1 MTTARCLLQK
11 RSYAFMS
18 AVISEYGSIDKELLL
33 DFSTRPLSELIEFLL
48 QSDYR
53 DLIGPALSSEEIDF
67 SRLSVLTDNYLTTIL
82 QVAQT
87 QAFGPLPLLAFLNA
101 KYIEVMNLRL
111 IIVGKRSGFTKEAIY
126 ERMRTL
132 YDL

>member
-1 MTTARCLLQK
+1 MWVIVCLSLYYSPK
-11 RSYAFMS
+11 LRSDYN
-18 AVISEYGSIDKELLL
+18 KL
-33 DFSTRPLSELIEFLL
+33 DHFEFLL

-53 DLIGPALSSEEIDF
+53 DLIGPALSSEKIDF

-101 KYIEVMNLRL
+101 KDIEVTNLRL